1 MLRHPRKSS
10 ALSSLPDADA
20 PLALT
25 DLAICLKYLIK
36 SWHTISELKLVV
48 YIWAC
53 NAGMP
58 NLPIPL
64 KPLISFSLRQAS
76 ATDTSSSWS
85 LWKMGFVAYLW
96 HAEVR
101 LITYLHF
108 NLHWCEKSRCKI
120 FSRIT
125 NLTIYP
131 GAEDHSGH
139 HQCHCVEIN
148 VKTSSVYMIFQS
160 FF

>member
-1 MLRHPRKSS
+1 
-10 ALSSLPDADA
+10 
-20 PLALT
+20 
-25 DLAICLKYLIK
+25 
-36 SWHTISELKLVV
+36 
-48 YIWAC
+48 
-53 NAGMP
+53 
-58 NLPIPL
+58 
-64 KPLISFSLRQAS
+64 
-76 ATDTSSSWS
+76 
-85 LWKMGFVAYLW
+85 MGFVAYLW

-120 FSRIT
+120 FSQIT

-148 VKTSSVYMIFQS
+148 VKKVILLKIPSSLNNYSQQYVHYYSLHACLLSRATRKCFILIFDSQS
-160 FF
+160 EMFVPHRVKRLGFDFGHLDISRSQHFLDTGALL